1 MPGMINRRAR
11 TEREISTGLRQEA
24 PRPAARPLPRGGSG
38 TGPAEPALSR
48 SCCGGL
54 RSAARALPADRSG
67 VGVQQHGEWL
77 RAPAGPHGQ
86 LKLCVSVAN
95 GDKGQEGQGGS

>member
-1 MPGMINRRAR
+1 MINRAR
-11 TEREISTGLRQEA
+11 TKGEIRDLLEPGGA
-24 PRPAARPLPRGGSG
+24 PPPGPAPPGGGSG
-38 TGPAEPALSR
+38 VGPAKPALSR

-77 RAPAGPHGQ
+77 RTPAGPDGQ
-86 LKLCVSVAN
+86 LKLSVSIGN
-95 GDKGQEGQGGS
+95 GDRGQQGHGTS